1 MYWRSLSKLRDLY
14 EEGGMRRGV
23 RNMVTEKIQT
33 KDVMVWTRKFTL
45 ECVLL
50 EQRKCLLVL

>member
-1 MYWRSLSKLRDLY
+1 
-14 EEGGMRRGV
+14 MRVKQGV

-45 ECVLL
+45 ECVLS
-50 EQRKCLLVL
+50 EEVRLLVL